1 MSGFRRERDDRH
13 YHYRPGDYNK
23 VADRTDHGS
32 LDVIPHFILEVAGID
47 RRWLRPPE
55 HRQMAKCENRGQQNG
70 SHRIDVLDGIQR
82 HSPKHARGRIPTARS
97 HPSVR
102 RLMDADREQK
112 CDDLENDVYDV
123 QRRNPKSFDSNR
135 LVPKILLFVLC
146 LQSLTSFWEI
156 H

>member
-1 MSGFRRERDDRH
+1 
-13 YHYRPGDYNK
+13 
-23 VADRTDHGS
+23 
-32 LDVIPHFILEVAGID
+32 
-47 RRWLRPPE
+47 
-55 HRQMAKCENRGQQNG
+55 
-70 SHRIDVLDGIQR
+70 
-82 HSPKHARGRIPTARS
+82 
-97 HPSVR
+97 VR

-135 LVPKILLFVLC
+135 LVPQILLFVLC